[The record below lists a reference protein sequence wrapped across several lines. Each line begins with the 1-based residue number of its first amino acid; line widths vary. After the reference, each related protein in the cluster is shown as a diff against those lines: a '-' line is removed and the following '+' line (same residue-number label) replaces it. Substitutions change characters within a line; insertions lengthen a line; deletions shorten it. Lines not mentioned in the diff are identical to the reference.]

1 MITQAER
8 RAVLTDRSGRVVPI
22 RFTMKNP
29 DGEQHAV
36 AVAMVLHRRPDAL
49 VRSGITVMGG
59 CIER

>member
-1 MITQAER
+1 MTQAER
-8 RAVLTDRSGRVVPI
+8 RTLFTDRSGRMVPI

-36 AVAMVLHRRPDAL
+36 AVAMVLHGRPDAL
-49 VRSGITVMGG
+49 VCSGITVMGG